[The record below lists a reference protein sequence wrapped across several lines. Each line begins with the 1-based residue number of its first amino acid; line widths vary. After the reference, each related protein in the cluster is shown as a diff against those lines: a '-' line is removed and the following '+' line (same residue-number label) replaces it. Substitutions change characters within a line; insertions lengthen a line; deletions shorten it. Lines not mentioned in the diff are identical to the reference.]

1 MSGGIRRGRRLQSI
15 GEQLT
20 LVLTSRSVD
29 CGDEGG
35 TSVSSSKT
43 FVGDDA
49 VVERGR
55 ASGCAATSAVSTA
68 RRRVCDRFES

>member
-1 MSGGIRRGRRLQSI
+1 MLQNI
-15 GEQLT
+15 VEQLT

-29 CGDEGG
+29 YGDEDD
-35 TSVSSSKT
+35 TSVSCSKT

-55 ASGCAATSAVSTA
+55 MSGCAATSAVSTPGC
-68 RRRVCDRFES
+68 RVRDLRELLRTD